1 MLGKPAPAR
10 IAPASVEVM
19 IGISID
25 EAHRSKDADEQ
36 YIRNV
41 YPLLDAGMSR
51 GDCLGW
57 LARRGFPRPPKSAC
71 IGCPYTSD
79 MRWMERRETE
89 PEEWA
94 EAVAA
99 DRALRARDGGAMKG
113 AEYMHAQRVPLD
125 QVDFSRIDPA
135 RQPDLFGN
143 ECEGLCGV

>member
-1 MLGKPAPAR
+1 
-10 IAPASVEVM
+10 
-19 IGISID
+19 
-25 EAHRSKDADEQ
+25 
-36 YIRNV
+36 
-41 YPLLDAGMSR
+41 
-51 GDCLGW
+51 
-57 LARRGFPRPPKSAC
+57 
-71 IGCPYTSD
+71 
-79 MRWMERRETE
+79 MERRETE